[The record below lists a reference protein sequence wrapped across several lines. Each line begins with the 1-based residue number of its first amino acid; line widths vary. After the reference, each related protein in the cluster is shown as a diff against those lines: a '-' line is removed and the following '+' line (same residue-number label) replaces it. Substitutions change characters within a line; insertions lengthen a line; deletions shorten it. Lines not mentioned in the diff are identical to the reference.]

1 MNLSTLLSE
10 KYRFFSSLLDTDGEN
25 LYVIWITNE
34 EMQVNTKRKV

>member
-1 MNLSTLLSE
+1 MPLSALLSE
-10 KYRFFSSLLDTDGEN
+10 NYWFFSSRLDACGEN